1 MYLRARQNETEI
13 TAKMVTHRTLMNLT
27 QVNGKFGLIKRLAA
41 EQSSI
46 KVEAVEGEKI
56 VEQLSRSI
64 RKTLTSGVIDMEP
77 EDYSFQSYSLATL
90 VQNCVERFREQAEK
104 QNKELRVDASIENL
118 PYAEVDRT
126 MLGIALSNL
135 VDNALKYSFTN
146 AFVHIKSEYDTK
158 TKMARI
164 TIADVGGQMPEEA
177 RVNLCQPGRRWAVS
191 AGARR
196 IPGMGLGL
204 WEANIIARVHG
215 GEVNFST
222 TEFPKRGKN
231 AFLVSVWLE
240 LLFKRP

>member
-1 MYLRARQNETEI
+1 
-13 TAKMVTHRTLMNLT
+13 
-27 QVNGKFGLIKRLAA
+27 
-41 EQSSI
+41 
-46 KVEAVEGEKI
+46 
-56 VEQLSRSI
+56 
-64 RKTLTSGVIDMEP
+64 
-77 EDYSFQSYSLATL
+77 
-90 VQNCVERFREQAEK
+90 
-104 QNKELRVDASIENL
+104 
-118 PYAEVDRT
+118 

-146 AFVHIKSEYDTK
+146 TFVHIKSEYH

-164 TIADVGGQMPEEA
+164 IINDVGGQMPEEA
-177 RVNLCQPGRRWAVS
+177 RANLYQPGRRWAVS

-222 TEFPKRGKN
+222 TEFPKRGKD